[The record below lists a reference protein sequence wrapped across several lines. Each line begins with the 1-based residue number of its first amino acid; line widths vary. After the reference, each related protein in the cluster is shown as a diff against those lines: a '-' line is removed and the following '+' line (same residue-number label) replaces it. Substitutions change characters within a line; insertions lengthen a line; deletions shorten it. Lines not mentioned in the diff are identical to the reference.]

1 MAPMTPLNWILFG
14 LVSAALVFFLVRYLQ
29 STAVSLTG
37 TIGRILFVAGMSAF
51 AWVGVRTLGVN
62 GRLGS
67 LFVTLLY
74 VFVGVV
80 VQFFLGLVLA
90 LLTSQDL
97 RGRRFFRVVFL
108 LPMMITPVGVAYMF
122 RMITDTGKGPLKPL
136 WLSLGLVDF
145 SWVTDPWGA
154 RLAIILA
161 DTWQWVPFMFIVLLA
176 ALESQQ
182 VDVMEAATVDGA
194 NPWQIFR
201 NITWP
206 AILPIGLTLILIRL
220 IEAFKIIDLPNIMTN
235 GGPGTATESLT
246 LHAFISWRSF
256 DLGNSAA
263 LAYRRH
269 TLQRLFSTFPRGGP
283 GVGLLLLRLA
293 LGTAAL
299 VQAKL
304 YLIDPSHTT
313 LGAWIGGLLAA
324 LGGALIVVGFLTPL
338 ASALIALGSAGI
350 VFAWFPAP
358 MMNIIDT
365 LLAGGFVIVMSVAI
379 AFLGPGAFSV
389 DCRLFG
395 RREIVIPYPS
405 RPAKP

>member
-1 MAPMTPLNWILFG
+1 MEVEHKSQTLVKIETRIQRRKQRLSRRMERWSAMTFLMPTVLALLFLSIFPTIASLYLSLSRFKFARGGFELEFVGLENYRELLVGTEQSRFLGQMAPMTPLNWVLFG
-14 LVSAALVFFLVRYLQ
+14 LVAAALVFILGRYLQ
-29 STAVSLTG
+29 GTAVSVAG
-37 TIGRILFVAGMSAF
+37 TIGRILFVLGMSAF
-51 AWVGVRTLGVN
+51 VWVGIRTLGPD

-80 VQFFLGLVLA
+80 VQFILGLMLA

-136 WLSLGLVDF
+136 WISMGLADF

-176 ALESQQ
+176 ALESQE
-182 VDVMEAATVDGA
+182 VEVMEAATMDGA

-206 AILPIGLTLILIRL
+206 AILPISLTLILIRL
-220 IEAFKIIDLPNIMTN
+220 IEAFKIVDLPNIMTN

-263 LAYRRH
+263 LAYMLLFVVTFFAITFVQLIR
-269 TLQRLFSTFPRGGP
+269 QRMA
-283 GVGLLLLRLA
+283 V
-293 LGTAAL
+293 
-299 VQAKL
+299 
-304 YLIDPSHTT
+304 
-313 LGAWIGGLLAA
+313 
-324 LGGALIVVGFLTPL
+324 
-338 ASALIALGSAGI
+338 
-350 VFAWFPAP
+350 
-358 MMNIIDT
+358 
-365 LLAGGFVIVMSVAI
+365 
-379 AFLGPGAFSV
+379 
-389 DCRLFG
+389 
-395 RREIVIPYPS
+395 
-405 RPAKP
+405 

>member
-1 MAPMTPLNWILFG
+1 MEFERKTKTWVRIESELQHRRRGLGVRLERWAGMTFLMPAVLALLFLSIFPTIASLYLSLSRFKFARGGFELEFVGLENYRELLTGTEQSRFLGVMAPMTSWEWIIFG
-14 LVSAALVFFLVRYLQ
+14 LTAAALVVFLVRYLRG
-29 STAVSLTG
+29 SAVSLTG
-37 TIGRILFVAGMSAF
+37 TAGRILFVIGMSLLV
-51 AWVGVRTLGVN
+51 WVGLRTLAPG

-74 VFVGVV
+74 VFAGVL
-80 VQFFLGLVLA
+80 VQFVIGLILA

-97 RGRRFFRVVFL
+97 KGRRFFRVVFL

-122 RMITDTGKGPLKPL
+122 RMITDTGKGPLNPL
-136 WLSLGLVDF
+136 WIGLGLANF

-176 ALESQQ
+176 ALESQP

-194 NPWQIFR
+194 DPWQIFR

-206 AILPIGLTLILIRL
+206 AILPISLTLILIRL

-263 LAYRRH
+263 LAYMLLFVVTFFAVTFIHLIR
-269 TLQRLFSTFPRGGP
+269 QR
-283 GVGLLLLRLA
+283 
-293 LGTAAL
+293 
-299 VQAKL
+299 
-304 YLIDPSHTT
+304 
-313 LGAWIGGLLAA
+313 
-324 LGGALIVVGFLTPL
+324 
-338 ASALIALGSAGI
+338 
-350 VFAWFPAP
+350 
-358 MMNIIDT
+358 M
-365 LLAGGFVIVMSVAI
+365 VI
-379 AFLGPGAFSV
+379 
-389 DCRLFG
+389 
-395 RREIVIPYPS
+395 
-405 RPAKP
+405 

>member
-1 MAPMTPLNWILFG
+1 MPAVLALLFLSIFPTVASFYLSLSRFTFARGGFELESVGLENYRELLSGTEQSRFLGQMAPMTPFHWIIFG
-14 LVSAALVFFLVRYLQ
+14 LLTIGLTYFLLRYLRG
-29 STAVSLTG
+29 TAVALPG
-37 TIGRILFVAGMSAF
+37 TIGRIIFVTGMSAL
-51 AWVGVRTLGVN
+51 AWVGLRALGAD

-67 LFVTLLY
+67 LYVTLLY
-74 VFVGVV
+74 VFVGIVI
-80 VQFFLGLVLA
+80 QFFVGLVLA

-136 WLSLGLVDF
+136 WIGLGLADF
-145 SWVTDPWGA
+145 SWVNDPWGA
-154 RLAIILA
+154 RLAIILV
-161 DTWQWVPFMFIVLLA
+161 DTWQWIPFMFIVLLA

-206 AILPIGLTLILIRL
+206 AILPISLTLMLIRL

-263 LAYRRH
+263 LAYMLLFVVTFFAGVLINLIR
-269 TLQRLFSTFPRGGP
+269 QR
-283 GVGLLLLRLA
+283 
-293 LGTAAL
+293 
-299 VQAKL
+299 
-304 YLIDPSHTT
+304 
-313 LGAWIGGLLAA
+313 
-324 LGGALIVVGFLTPL
+324 
-338 ASALIALGSAGI
+338 IA
-350 VFAWFPAP
+350 
-358 MMNIIDT
+358 T
-365 LLAGGFVIVMSVAI
+365 
-379 AFLGPGAFSV
+379 
-389 DCRLFG
+389 
-395 RREIVIPYPS
+395 
-405 RPAKP
+405 

>member
-1 MAPMTPLNWILFG
+1 MEVEHKSQTLVKIETSIQRRKKGLSSRMERWSAMTFLMPAVLALLFLSIFPTISSLYLSLSRFKFARGGFELEFVGLENYRELLVGTEQSRFLGQMAPMTPLNWILFG
-14 LVSAALVFFLVRYLQ
+14 LVAAALVFILVRYLQ
-29 STAVSLTG
+29 GTAVSAAG
-37 TIGRILFVAGMSAF
+37 TIGRILFVLGMSAF
-51 AWVGVRTLGVN
+51 VWVGIRTLGPD

-80 VQFFLGLVLA
+80 VQFILGLMLA

-136 WLSLGLVDF
+136 WISMGLANF

-176 ALESQQ
+176 ALESQE
-182 VDVMEAATVDGA
+182 VEVMEAATMDGA

-206 AILPIGLTLILIRL
+206 AILPISLTLILIRL
-220 IEAFKIIDLPNIMTN
+220 IEAFKIVDLPNIMTN

-263 LAYRRH
+263 LAYMLLFVVTFFAITFVQLIR
-269 TLQRLFSTFPRGGP
+269 QRMA
-283 GVGLLLLRLA
+283 V
-293 LGTAAL
+293 
-299 VQAKL
+299 
-304 YLIDPSHTT
+304 
-313 LGAWIGGLLAA
+313 
-324 LGGALIVVGFLTPL
+324 
-338 ASALIALGSAGI
+338 
-350 VFAWFPAP
+350 
-358 MMNIIDT
+358 
-365 LLAGGFVIVMSVAI
+365 
-379 AFLGPGAFSV
+379 
-389 DCRLFG
+389 
-395 RREIVIPYPS
+395 
-405 RPAKP
+405 

>member
-1 MAPMTPLNWILFG
+1 MEAERKSKTWVRLESGLQHRRQGLDIRLEQWSRMTFLMPAVLALLFLSIFPTIASLYLSLSRFKFARGGFELEFIGLQNYRDLLVGTDQSRFLGLMAPMTPWHWIIFG
-14 LVSAALVFFLVRYLQ
+14 LTAVALVFLLVRYVRG
-29 STAVSLTG
+29 TAVSLMG
-37 TIGRILFVAGMSAF
+37 TAGRILFVMGMSALV
-51 AWVGVRTLGVN
+51 WVGIRTFGPG

-80 VQFFLGLVLA
+80 VQFTIGLALA

-97 RGRRFFRVVFL
+97 KGRRFFRVVFL

-122 RMITDTGKGPLKPL
+122 RMITDTGKGPLNPL
-136 WLSLGLVDF
+136 WISLGLANF

-161 DTWQWVPFMFIVLLA
+161 DTWQWVPFMFIILLA
-176 ALESQQ
+176 ALESQP

-206 AILPIGLTLILIRL
+206 AILPISLTLVLIRL

-263 LAYRRH
+263 LAYM
-269 TLQRLFSTFPRGGP
+269 L
-283 GVGLLLLRLA
+283 
-293 LGTAAL
+293 
-299 VQAKL
+299 
-304 YLIDPSHTT
+304 
-313 LGAWIGGLLAA
+313 
-324 LGGALIVVGFLTPL
+324 LIVVTFFAVTFIH
-338 ASALIALGSAGI
+338 LIRQRM
-350 VFAWFPAP
+350 V
-358 MMNIIDT
+358 
-365 LLAGGFVIVMSVAI
+365 V
-379 AFLGPGAFSV
+379 
-389 DCRLFG
+389 
-395 RREIVIPYPS
+395 
-405 RPAKP
+405 

>member
-1 MAPMTPLNWILFG
+1 MEVEHKSPTQVKVKTAVSRQQQRVGMRLERWSALTFLMPAVLALLFLSIFPTIASLYLSLSRFKFARGGFELEFIGLENYRELLSGTEQSRFLGQMAPMTPFTWIIFG
-14 LVSAALVFFLVRYLQ
+14 LLTAGLAFYLLRYLR
-29 STAVSLTG
+29 STAVSLPG
-37 TIGRILFVAGMSAF
+37 TIGRVLFVAGMSALV
-51 AWVGVRTLGVN
+51 WVGIRTLAEN
-62 GRLGS
+62 GRFGS
-67 LFVTLLY
+67 LYVTLLY
-74 VFVGVV
+74 VFVGVAI
-80 VQFFLGLVLA
+80 QFLLGLVLA

-136 WLSLGLVDF
+136 WLGLGLADF

-154 RLAIILA
+154 RLAIILV

-206 AILPIGLTLILIRL
+206 AILPISLTLMLIRL

-263 LAYRRH
+263 LAYM
-269 TLQRLFSTFPRGGP
+269 LLFVVTF
-283 GVGLLLLRLA
+283 
-293 LGTAAL
+293 
-299 VQAKL
+299 
-304 YLIDPSHTT
+304 
-313 LGAWIGGLLAA
+313 
-324 LGGALIVVGFLTPL
+324 F
-338 ASALIALGSAGI
+338 
-350 VFAWFPAP
+350 
-358 MMNIIDT
+358 
-365 LLAGGFVIVMSVAI
+365 AI
-379 AFLGPGAFSV
+379 AFVQLIRQRMA
-389 DCRLFG
+389 
-395 RREIVIPYPS
+395 
-405 RPAKP
+405 A